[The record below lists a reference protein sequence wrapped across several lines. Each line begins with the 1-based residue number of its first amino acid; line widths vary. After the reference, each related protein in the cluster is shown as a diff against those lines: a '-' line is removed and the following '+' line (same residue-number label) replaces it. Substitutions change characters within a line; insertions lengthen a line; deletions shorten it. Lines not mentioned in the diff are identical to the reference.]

1 MTAEPVEAET
11 LPVVYRVLGI
21 ERVVGASRLLAL
33 ALVELEIS
41 GVVLRLQGVQV
52 RRLSDGIGVEAPQ
65 FRHARTGKWLPA
77 LVLPAELSRA
87 LADEV
92 LAELE
97 RTADPRVAR

>member
-1 MTAEPVEAET
+1 MPTVC
-11 LPVVYRVLGI
+11 
-21 ERVVGASRLLAL
+21 ERVAGASRLLAL

-52 RRLSDGIGVEAPQ
+52 RRRAEGGIGVEAPQ

-77 LVLPAELSRA
+77 LVLPPELSRA

-92 LAELE
+92 LTEME
-97 RTADPRVAR
+97 RTADPRVAQ